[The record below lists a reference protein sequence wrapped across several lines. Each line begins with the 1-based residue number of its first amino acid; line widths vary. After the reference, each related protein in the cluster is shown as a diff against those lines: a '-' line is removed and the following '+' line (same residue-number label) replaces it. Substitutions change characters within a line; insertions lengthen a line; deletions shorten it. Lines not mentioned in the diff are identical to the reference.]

1 MLLAGLA
8 CAQTER
14 RSSGLK
20 GDERPGKAHAG
31 AIEKQAHSQRL
42 SALHRDKPHLPAHVV
57 GVRQFRSDG
66 LIGSGIFL
74 KAGNAGCHSLPEP
87 RTDFIAI
94 VCSVVRGHRVLL
106 AVSEL

>member
-66 LIGSGIFL
+66 LTPGPFPARAGWLRRPSINNSAIDCRLAIG
-74 KAGNAGCHSLPEP
+74 
-87 RTDFIAI
+87 
-94 VCSVVRGHRVLL
+94 
-106 AVSEL
+106 